1 MGKESEII
9 TDIIEPKTKPQTS
22 YKDVKI
28 DPTIPLKYKRNI
40 ERVLKKIISNSFRTT
55 CGNQKLFNTMSKLYW
70 KLPKKVKQHPI
81 PVRQRDKVK
90 SEIKEL
96 EYLKITERSNST
108 YFSDNNN

>member
-40 ERVLKKIISNSFRTT
+40 ERVLKKLSLILFGQPVETKNCLTPCQNYIGNSQKKSSNTQFQSARET
-55 CGNQKLFNTMSKLYW
+55 K
-70 KLPKKVKQHPI
+70 
-81 PVRQRDKVK
+81 
-90 SEIKEL
+90 
-96 EYLKITERSNST
+96 
-108 YFSDNNN
+108 